1 MNDSGFAEGETRFVH
16 SLSFIVH
23 KQKHMSEVTLND
35 SNFDSEVVEFSKTM
49 PVLVDFWASWC
60 PPCRIMGP
68 VVEELAKEFAGKI
81 KVGKYN
87 VEEGT
92 ATAEKMNVQG
102 IPAFF
107 IFKGGVV
114 VDSWTGALAKEEVV
128 KKIEAVLK

>member
-1 MNDSGFAEGETRFVH
+1 
-16 SLSFIVH
+16 
-23 KQKHMSEVTLND
+23 
-35 SNFDSEVVEFSKTM
+35 M
-49 PVLVDFWASWC
+49 PVVTDFWASWC

-68 VVEELAKEFAGKI
+68 ILEELAKEYDGKI

-92 ATAEKMNVQG
+92 AVAEKLGVQS

-107 IFKGGVV
+107 IYKNGVV
-114 VDSWTGALAKEEVV
+114 VDSWVGAMSKEEVV